1 MVKQLWKDPVWSAVI
16 AAGIIAA
23 ATYLLG
29 YWPQIWR
36 AVRSVPFLLA
46 TPLSL
51 PLWVVILAIPTLL
64 FTVPLFESI
73 RSAKEPR
80 FLSYTGD
87 TIFDIKWSWRWLQP
101 SFSNRHYTLHDLV
114 PRCPSCTAVLK
125 INDYDVSL
133 VTCISENC
141 SWEWER
147 QRRHGS
153 RIGHSSELESKV
165 RNEIDRR
172 VHVGE
177 RG

>member
-1 MVKQLWKDPVWSAVI
+1 MVKKLWKDPVWSTVI

-36 AVRSVPFLLA
+36 AVRSVPSLLA

-51 PLWVVILAIPTLL
+51 PLWVVILAIPALL
-64 FTVPLFESI
+64 FAVPLFGSI
-73 RSAKEPR
+73 RSIKEPR
-80 FLSYTGD
+80 FLSYTSD
-87 TIFDIKWSWRWLQP
+87 TIFDINWSWRWLQP
-101 SFSNRHYTLHDLV
+101 GFYNSHYTLHDLV
-114 PRCPSCTAVLK
+114 PRCPSCAAVIN
-125 INDYDVSL
+125 INDYGGSL
-133 VTCISENC
+133 VTCINENC

-153 RIGHSSELESKV
+153 RIGHSSELDSKV

-172 VHVGE
+172 VHAGE